1 VASEKG
7 CGDGKVLRLGF
18 RDFAVSRI
26 RGVGSAAEPDS
37 SIAATKAAEAKGE
50 AKQTAK
56 FWGLAAGL
64 PVPIGGTI
72 WKAFRGL
79 K

>member
-1 VASEKG
+1 MKPPENNPWRARRAAAMEKSFDSAS
-7 CGDGKVLRLGF
+7 VI
-18 RDFAVSRI
+18 SRS
-26 RGVGSAAEPDS
+26 VVFEAWGSAAEPDS

-72 WKAFRGL
+72 
-79 K
+79 